1 MQADAAHRRLREL
14 ILAGDYAPG
23 QRLTEMEVSATLAM
37 SRTPVREA
45 FRALVSDGLVAPD
58 GRGVAVVALGA
69 GALRDAY
76 QVRAALEAMTA
87 DLAAR
92 RQAAG
97 EIAPA
102 ALAALRREADAADEA
117 TRAAHGATDAA
128 ARAGHLARGVAHN
141 RRFHQRIAA
150 LAGNP
155 VATGILDRL
164 WDQIVVSTRDSL
176 ASPARPAHVAHQ
188 HDTLLAAITEG
199 RAADAWAAAHAHV
212 LDTHTAGTH
221 DPEEQS

>member
-1 MQADAAHRRLREL
+1 MQADTAHRRLREL

-23 QRLTEMEVSATLAM
+23 QRLTELEVSATLAM

-45 FRALVSDGLVAPD
+45 FRALVADGLVAPD

-97 EIAPA
+97 ELAPA
-102 ALAALRREADAADEA
+102 ALVALRREAEAADEE
-117 TRAAHGATDAA
+117 T
-128 ARAGHLARGVAHN
+128 RAGHVAADVESRVAHLTRGVAHN
-141 RRFHQRIAA
+141 RRFHQRIAD

-155 VATGILDRL
+155 VAAGILDRL
-164 WDQIVVSTRDSL
+164 WDQIIVSTRDSL
-176 ASPARPAHVAHQ
+176 ASAARPAHVAHQ
-188 HDTLLAAITEG
+188 HDALLAAITEG

-212 LDTHTAGTH
+212 LDTHTAGA
-221 DPEEQS
+221 DAP